1 MDVNLVK
8 DLTIKVV
15 SVKGKYDYSH
25 KKGQIFKNPFIGLC
39 PYALHTLWPY
49 ITTKR
54 FGGKISWEKRGKVRI
69 SCPNPDDLVVF
80 ELSTDEY

>member
-1 MDVNLVK
+1 MDVNFGK
-8 DLTIKVV
+8 DVIIKVA
-15 SVKGKYDYSH
+15 SVKGRCDYGH
-25 KKGQIFKNPFIGLC
+25 KKNQEFKHPFLGLC

-54 FGGKISWEKRGKVRI
+54 FNGKIPWEKNNKLRI

-80 ELSTDEY
+80 ELTEK